1 MIGNLLVIA
10 ALLQCGAV
18 AYGVYL
24 LTRRSGAMGAW
35 LFLLGAMVSM
45 LVWRVMVV
53 THITPPPFFNPLI
66 AIWGSTCM
74 VGAMFLFGREVQ
86 ARKRAEDERDALL
99 ESERAARI
107 VAEEASRAKDEFLA
121 TLSHELRSPLAAIL
135 GWCNIL
141 QRSATSAST
150 SSSVVEVG
158 HGLTVIERNA
168 RAQSRLVDDL
178 LDVTRMRSGKL
189 ELEAETLPM
198 GVPVRAAIQAVSP
211 RAASK
216 QVTLTSQIEGDGPSV
231 VGDIDRLRQVVSNLL
246 ENAVRFTPAGGCVT
260 VTLSERDGCVELAV
274 ADTGEGIDP
283 DFVPHVFTRF
293 RQADGSTRRRHGGL
307 GIGLSIVDHLV
318 RMHGGRVRAESKGTG
333 QGATFI
339 VTLPATVARVAKDKA
354 PDPLPPLIGQP
365 LQGLRLLL
373 VDDEED
379 VRRAATRILEQ
390 LGATVTAAAS
400 GEHIREQLVATRP
413 QVLIFDVGMPVE
425 DGYSLISRVRQFPA
439 AEGGRIPAI
448 SLTAHAR
455 SEDRNRALLAGFNE
469 HLPKPIDIPQLVTT
483 ILALTA
489 NDRAAAHATSA

>member
-1 MIGNLLVIA
+1 VTGNLLLIA

-18 AYGVYL
+18 GYGIYL
-24 LTRRSGAMGAW
+24 LTRRRGAMGAW
-35 LFLLGAMVSM
+35 LFLLGAMLSM

-53 THITPPPFFNPLI
+53 TNVIPPPFFNPLI

-107 VAEEASRAKDEFLA
+107 VAEDASRAKDEFLA

-141 QRSATSAST
+141 QRASPPARDI
-150 SSSVVEVG
+150 E

-189 ELEAETLPM
+189 QLEADTLPM
-198 GVPVRAAIQAVSP
+198 GAPVRAAIQAVSP

-216 QVTLTSQIEGDGPSV
+216 QVTVKSRIDGDGPSV
-231 VGDIDRLRQVVSNLL
+231 IGDADRLRQVVTNLL
-246 ENAVRFTPAGGCVT
+246 ENAVRFTPTGGCVT

-274 ADTGEGIDP
+274 ADTGEGIDA
-283 DFVPHVFTRF
+283 DFMPHVFTRF

-318 RMHGGRVRAESKGTG
+318 RLHGGHVRAESKGAG
-333 QGATFI
+333 QGATFF
-339 VTLPATVARVAKDKA
+339 VTLPATSAKVATGKA
-354 PDPLPPLIGQP
+354 PAPLMPLIGQP

-400 GEHIREQLVATRP
+400 GERIREQVIATQP
-413 QVLIFDVGMPVE
+413 HLLIFDVGMPEE
-425 DGYSLISRVRQFPA
+425 DGYSLISRVRQFPP

-455 SEDRNRALLAGFNE
+455 SEDRSRALAAGFNE
-469 HLPKPIDIPQLVTT
+469 HLPKPIDILQLVTT
-483 ILALTA
+483 IHALTMDA
-489 NDRAAAHATSA
+489 CTATRATPA